1 MSRWPTRKPHPSVL
15 QLLSTV
21 APEKDAELSGKAV
34 KTLAKFFGF
43 DKLELPGIIIGHNAP
58 PCGEEPP
65 PCEGDEIAIF
75 GHSSPDTGAI
85 RTAWLR
91 P

>member
-1 MSRWPTRKPHPSVL
+1 M
-15 QLLSTV
+15 STV

-58 PCGEEPP
+58 PCGEEPTRL
-65 PCEGDEIAIF
+65 IF
-75 GHSSPDTGAI
+75 GHSSPDIGAI

-91 P
+91 PLPAC

>member
-1 MSRWPTRKPHPSVL
+1 M

-91 P
+91 PLPAC